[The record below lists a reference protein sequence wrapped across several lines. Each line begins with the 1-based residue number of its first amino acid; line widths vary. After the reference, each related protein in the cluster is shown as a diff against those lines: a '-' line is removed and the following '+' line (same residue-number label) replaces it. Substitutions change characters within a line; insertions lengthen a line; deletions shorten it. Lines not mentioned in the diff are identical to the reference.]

1 MKIKKEFW
9 YLSILYHISSLLSAL
24 SDLFFFQSKW
34 CPPLKKEGGE
44 EGRSG
49 LIHVVHTSRLLCMEN
64 WLPKRQGRC
73 WILMAPLKCH
83 LTDVT
88 VREIL
93 KRARFKDF
101 HLFLIH
107 SHCVLEEDTDH
118 LSLFFLVLMVG
129 LLSARDSEPAS
140 VTALKISN
148 RRRVSSVSL
157 KWKSKY
163 RVVFFLLF
171 YFLKT

>member
-1 MKIKKEFW
+1 
-9 YLSILYHISSLLSAL
+9 
-24 SDLFFFQSKW
+24 
-34 CPPLKKEGGE
+34 
-44 EGRSG
+44 
-49 LIHVVHTSRLLCMEN
+49 
-64 WLPKRQGRC
+64 
-73 WILMAPLKCH
+73 MAVLKCH

-118 LSLFFLVLMVG
+118 LSLFFFLVG

-140 VTALKISN
+140 VTALNISN
-148 RRRVSSVSL
+148 RGLVSSMSL

-163 RVVFFLLF
+163 RVVFLSSFLLF
-171 YFLKT
+171 EDIIKIPAILCVHMYVIEGIFNTPGLK